1 MARMR
6 IGRVLGLGMLV
17 ACFGVSLPS
26 PGWAQGPKS
35 TAAAAPSGS
44 VVTIEQPDAQRTKDE
59 LARLLEHYPPSL
71 KNVLAFDPSLLGNA
85 SYLAPYPSLVS
96 FLTGHAEIARNPAF
110 YIGEGSGLRSP
121 QDHATQVVEMWRD
134 ALNGLGV
141 FAGFGMAI
149 GLLVWLIRT
158 LVDYRRWNRLAKV
171 QTDVHT
177 KLLDRFTAN
186 NDLLAYIQSP
196 AGSKFLES
204 TPILLDAAPRS
215 VGAPLGRILW
225 SVQGGV
231 VLMAGG
237 IGLQVVSGRV
247 ADDAS
252 QPLHALGV
260 LGIALGLG
268 FIVSAIISFVI
279 SQRLGLIE
287 PASPALRTETPGAA
301 ASGTRE

>member
-1 MARMR
+1 MVLMR
-6 IGRVLGLGMLV
+6 IRRVLGLAMLGAFV
-17 ACFGVSLPS
+17 SMSLPS
-26 PGWAQGPKS
+26 PGWAQGQKTP
-35 TAAAAPSGS
+35 
-44 VVTIEQPDAQRTKDE
+44 VVATEQPDAQRTRDE
-59 LARLLEHYPPSL
+59 LSGLLEHYPPSL
-71 KNVLAFDPSLLGNA
+71 RSVLALDPTLLDNQ
-85 SYLAPYPSLVS
+85 SYLATYPALVT
-96 FLTGHAEIARNPAF
+96 FLNGHPEIARNPSF
-110 YIGEGSGLRSP
+110 YVGMGSGHRFP
-121 QDHATQVVEMWRD
+121 QDHAAQVVEMWRD
-134 ALNGLGV
+134 MLNGLAI
-141 FAGFGMAI
+141 FAGFGMGV

-158 LVDYRRWNRLAKV
+158 LVDYRRWNRLTKV

-204 TPILLDAAPRS
+204 TPIMLDAAPRS

-237 IGLQVVSGRV
+237 IGLQVLSGRV
-247 ADDAS
+247 AEVS

-268 FIVSAIISFVI
+268 FVVSAIISFVI
-279 SQRLGLIE
+279 SNRLGLIE
-287 PASPALRTETPGAA
+287 AASPALRTETPGTPGSAI
-301 ASGTRE
+301 RE